1 MEHSYLRCLTL
12 NNSILYL
19 YSIRWPYSK
28 CPIAYSL
35 VYGQA
40 YYYEFVTLYK
50 FSRLCIDTM
59 QSPAPYKNSTAGS
72 VHQTTKREQKE
83 YGLLIAQNLIDITQ
97 TD

>member
-1 MEHSYLRCLTL
+1 MEYSYLRSLTL

-19 YSIRWPYSK
+19 YSIRWTYSK

-35 VYGQA
+35 VYGRT
-40 YYYEFVTLYK
+40 YNYEFVTSYK
-50 FSRLCIDTM
+50 FCLLCIDTM
-59 QSPAPYKNSTAGS
+59 QSPAPYKNPTAGS
-72 VHQTTKREQKE
+72 VHQTTEREQKE